1 MSAVYD
7 AQLICLVADDDLCK
21 LPLFYP
27 PNVAWKTCQFV
38 FLQNFKLAIEMNL
51 E

>member
-7 AQLICLVADDDLCK
+7 AQLICLVEDDDLCK

-27 PNVAWKTCQFV
+27 PYVAWKTCQFV
-38 FLQNFKLAIEMNL
+38 FLQNFKLAIEVNL